1 MTIHFARGPENG
13 PALGEQRVN
22 RGKLAVASMILLALL
37 LAAFALW
44 WNVTSGRQA
53 LEFWGQ
59 DGARRIAD
67 ESDRVELLWLRPP
80 AGESAEN
87 ALIIGERTYAV
98 AAAKEVT
105 GARGLIHA
113 RRSLVQDASFV
124 WGAND
129 PLPAGHYSV
138 AVRFRDDSGT
148 TTAAF
153 DFERLLIAHVES
165 QGQQAAAAKIIE
177 GWKEFAQRHRAA
189 SRTEDP
195 PGR

>member
-1 MTIHFARGPENG
+1 
-13 PALGEQRVN
+13 
-22 RGKLAVASMILLALL
+22 MILLALL